1 MNVLDENML
10 ESQRELLLKWHVPF
24 RQIGYEIGRKGMKDE
39 PIIRLLHNLR
49 QPTLFT
55 LDGDFYKRNLC
66 HVIIGQSVQGRL
78 LVVVHTIRGDNVRI
92 ISARVAT
99 PTERKNYE
107 EGS

>member
-1 MNVLDENML
+1 MAFIFQWDKKKARLNLKTHKVSFEEASTVFGDTLSRTIDDPLHSEDED
-10 ESQRELLLKWHVPF
+10 RY
-24 RQIGYEIGRKGMKDE
+24 I
-39 PIIRLLHNLR
+39 
-49 QPTLFT
+49 
-55 LDGDFYKRNLC
+55 
-66 HVIIGQSVQGRL
+66 IIGQSVQGRL